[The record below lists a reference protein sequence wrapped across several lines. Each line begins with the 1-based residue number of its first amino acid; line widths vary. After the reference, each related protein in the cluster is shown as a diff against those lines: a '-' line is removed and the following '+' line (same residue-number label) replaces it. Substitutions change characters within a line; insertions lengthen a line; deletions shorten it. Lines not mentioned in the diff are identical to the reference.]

1 MADDLAQGAESAP
14 TRCALVQLIRD
25 CGQWPAPHACE
36 VPESEVSNY
45 ACNGWRVAPDE
56 PNQPAPLVSA
66 PLPVD
71 TAASAEP
78 RKRGR
83 PRKAAK

>member
-1 MADDLAQGAESAP
+1 MILPTVKVLREGGRGVRIINASDFDPARHTLA
-14 TRCALVQLIRD
+14 
-25 CGQWPAPHACE
+25 
-36 VPESEVSNY
+36 
-45 ACNGWRVAPDE
+45 E

-71 TAASAEP
+71 AAASAEP

-83 PRKAAK
+83 LRKVAA

>member
-1 MADDLAQGAESAP
+1 MILPTVKVLRERGRGVRIINASDFDPARHTLA
-14 TRCALVQLIRD
+14 
-25 CGQWPAPHACE
+25 
-36 VPESEVSNY
+36 
-45 ACNGWRVAPDE
+45 E

-71 TAASAEP
+71 AAASAEP

-83 PRKAAK
+83 LRKVAA

>member
-1 MADDLAQGAESAP
+1 MIVPTVKVLREGGRGVRIINASDFDPARHTLA
-14 TRCALVQLIRD
+14 
-25 CGQWPAPHACE
+25 
-36 VPESEVSNY
+36 
-45 ACNGWRVAPDE
+45 E

>member
-1 MADDLAQGAESAP
+1 MIVPTVKVMREGGRGVRIINASDFDPVRHTIMA
-14 TRCALVQLIRD
+14 
-25 CGQWPAPHACE
+25 
-36 VPESEVSNY
+36 
-45 ACNGWRVAPDE
+45 E

-71 TAASAEP
+71 AAASAEP

-83 PRKAAK
+83 PRKVAA

>member
-1 MADDLAQGAESAP
+1 MIVPTVKVLREGGRGVRIINASDFDPARHTLA
-14 TRCALVQLIRD
+14 
-25 CGQWPAPHACE
+25 
-36 VPESEVSNY
+36 
-45 ACNGWRVAPDE
+45 E

-71 TAASAEP
+71 AAASAEP

-83 PRKAAK
+83 LRKVAA

>member
-1 MADDLAQGAESAP
+1 VIVPTVKVLRDGGRGVRIINASDFDPARHTLA
-14 TRCALVQLIRD
+14 
-25 CGQWPAPHACE
+25 
-36 VPESEVSNY
+36 
-45 ACNGWRVAPDE
+45 E

-71 TAASAEP
+71 AAASAEP

-83 PRKAAK
+83 PRKVAA